1 MAAVAHQATMHQHVI
16 EHQDVIVEN
25 ELKTEIDEVV
35 KEIETQLT
43 SIMVRFRRIVRHI
56 DKTNDL
62 LEYEYNDTLQ
72 QSDLERLQTMYAELQ
87 QVASHYPYCSGCSG
101 DEYMANQQAHT
112 CMTTD
117 DDNTDIDKAIKELIK
132 AHEVSIEI

>member
-16 EHQDVIVEN
+16 EHQGVIVEN
-25 ELKTEIDEVV
+25 KLKTEIDEVV
-35 KEIETQLT
+35 KEIETQLNG
-43 SIMVRFRRIVRHI
+43 IMVRFRRIVRHI
-56 DKTNDL
+56 DKTND
-62 LEYEYNDTLQ
+62 YEYNDTLQ
-72 QSDLERLQTMYAELQ
+72 QSDLKRLKTMYDELQ
-87 QVASHYPYCSGCSG
+87 QVASNYPYCSGCSG

-132 AHEVSIEI
+132 AHEVSIEYN